1 MPEGHAIHR
10 HARRQRD
17 LLAGRRLRV
26 TSPQGR
32 FAAGAARLD
41 GRRLQT
47 VDARGKHLLY
57 RWEDAEALHVHLG
70 LFGKFTVHRND
81 PPPPTEGTRLA
92 MSADGVTVY
101 LAGPTICELLDPDAE
116 DALLARLGPDPLVHG
131 RDSGPFAASLS
142 RRRIPI
148 GAALLDQKVVSGIGN
163 VYRAELLFLCG
174 IHPARPANGLR
185 DEEIV
190 ALWDRAV
197 TELRAGAR
205 SGRIVTVVPAE
216 VGARYR
222 SEIPKGRRLYVYH
235 RTAEPCRRCGM
246 PVAVTEMAN
255 RSIWYCPGCQ
265 PD

>member
-101 LAGPTICELLDPDAE
+101 LAGPTIC
-116 DALLARLGPDPLVHG
+116 
-131 RDSGPFAASLS
+131 
-142 RRRIPI
+142 
-148 GAALLDQKVVSGIGN
+148 
-163 VYRAELLFLCG
+163 
-174 IHPARPANGLR
+174 
-185 DEEIV
+185 
-190 ALWDRAV
+190 
-197 TELRAGAR
+197 
-205 SGRIVTVVPAE
+205 
-216 VGARYR
+216 
-222 SEIPKGRRLYVYH
+222 
-235 RTAEPCRRCGM
+235 
-246 PVAVTEMAN
+246 
-255 RSIWYCPGCQ
+255 
-265 PD
+265 